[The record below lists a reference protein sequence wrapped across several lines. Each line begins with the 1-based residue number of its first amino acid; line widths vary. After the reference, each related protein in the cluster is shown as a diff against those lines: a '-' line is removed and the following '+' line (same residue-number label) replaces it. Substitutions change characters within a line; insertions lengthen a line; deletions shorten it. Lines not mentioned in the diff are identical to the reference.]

1 MSHLATMAD
10 TGLLVARHGPILAD
24 ALLLPPGAAVLELLP
39 YKWEWRNISSL
50 YYNMTQSSG
59 VLHHWAWRPQEAKW
73 CRWVWLSLPELVG
86 FHSGH
91 CNDVAQLVRVLNA
104 RIH

>member
-1 MSHLATMAD
+1 VSLSMEAPFVSHLATMAD

-50 YYNMTQSSG
+50 YHNITQSTG
-59 VLHHWAWRPQEAKW
+59 VLHHWAWRPRDAKW
-73 CRWVWLSLPELVG
+73 CR
-86 FHSGH
+86 
-91 CNDVAQLVRVLNA
+91 
-104 RIH
+104 